1 MENTVNS
8 DLYLN
13 STQNTSNTTRETGST
28 LGKDD
33 FLKLLMTQLEN
44 QDPTNPMDDTQFIA
58 QMAQFSS
65 LEQMT
70 NMTDQ
75 MQKLQQITY
84 SQFVGK
90 DVSWQKSTDSDA
102 SSTTNQS
109 ASGTGKISSVSFN
122 DDGSVSFTLQD
133 GTVLSSDDISKIT
146 DDSTSNSTLV
156 QASYLIG
163 KHITWQNDNN
173 EDESATV
180 TAVSVKDGSSLLT
193 LDNGD
198 TITSDQIL
206 KISQ

>member
-1 MENTVNS
+1 MANTVNS

-33 FLKLLMTQLEN
+33 FLKLLMKQLEN

>member
-1 MENTVNS
+1 MANTVNS

>member
-1 MENTVNS
+1 VANTVNS

>member
-1 MENTVNS
+1 MANTVNS
-8 DLYLN
+8 DLYL
-13 STQNTSNTTRETGST
+13 SSAQNASNTTRETGST

-90 DVSWQKSTDSDA
+90 DVSWQKSTDNDSNATD
-102 SSTTNQS
+102 QS

-146 DDSTSNSTLV
+146 DDSTSNLTLV